1 VQLQKPK
8 ALNPGDTIS
17 VVVPAG
23 PIDRKRIERAFE
35 RIRQLGFKLKTYGDI
50 FRRTGYLAGDDAT
63 RADELMQAFADPE
76 SSAVWCA
83 RGGYGVVR
91 LLDRLDFDVIRR
103 NPKVFV
109 GFSDITILH
118 LAIQQRAGLITF
130 HGPNLQD
137 GFGKPDEM
145 PAATAA
151 ALWRALSG
159 KDLNVDHQPP
169 SEDGAYQLDLS
180 NVEPLDIRTIIPGTA
195 QGRITGGNLAV
206 ICGLLGTPYEI
217 DTTGRILFLEDVS
230 ERVYRIDR
238 YLAQLTLAGKLGSA
252 AGVVF
257 GTFSYD
263 DDEPAESQA
272 EVAAL
277 IDKYC
282 RPLQIPVLAGFP
294 AGHAQYN
301 LTLPMGALA
310 EIDADRR
317 IVRLL
322 ENPVAPP
329 SPSGSKIGRG
339 GRGPG

>member
-8 ALNPGDTIS
+8 SLQPGDTIS

-35 RIRQLGFKLKTYGDI
+35 RIRQLGFELKTYGDI
-50 FRRTGYLAGDDAT
+50 ARRTGYLAGDDAT
-63 RADELMQAFADPE
+63 RADELMRAFADPE
-76 SSAVWCA
+76 TSAVWCA
-83 RGGYGVVR
+83 RGGYGVMR
-91 LLDRLDFDVIRR
+91 ILDRLDFDVIRC

-137 GFGKPDEM
+137 GFGKPEEV
-145 PAATAA
+145 PAATST
-151 ALWRALSG
+151 ALWRALFG
-159 KDLNVDHQPP
+159 KDLEDPQQPP
-169 SEDGAYQLDLS
+169 SEDGAYQLDTS
-180 NVEPLDIRTIIPGTA
+180 AVDPLELRTIIPGAA

-217 DTTGRILFLEDVS
+217 DTAGRILFLEDVS

-238 YLAQLTLAGKLGSA
+238 YLAQLTLAGKLQSA
-252 AGVVF
+252 AGIVF

-263 DDEPAESQA
+263 DDEPPESQT

-277 IDKYC
+277 LDEYC

-310 EIDADRR
+310 EIDARNLR
-317 IVRLL
+317 FTLV
-322 ENPVAPP
+322 ENAVLPP
-329 SPSGSKIGRG
+329 SPSG
-339 GRGPG
+339 RGPG